1 MAIFNR
7 VETLYNKC
15 IIIAPKDG
23 VYIIKDLI
31 LNAGIMIS
39 YFFLVS
45 IIVKEPF
52 RPDLSRSEQIKAAF
66 SAAFL
71 GVLLMYFSVEV
82 TNNIRL
88 DLRNIPIIIIAAFS
102 GPVPAMLAGG
112 LIALA
117 RYLLFGF
124 NEASLIAA
132 LSIIVTTLGVAAV
145 TRMGRLWRVWSLATA
160 WSLICTLGLLALG
173 LWGTDKLW
181 SSAAA
186 FSLISV
192 FGGAGVAYL
201 VELMQSSAVMARQNR
216 KYLQQSLLQNEE
228 LEAQNEEIAA
238 QQDEL
243 EMMLKKNESQYGMIE
258 RILQASSDGVI
269 LCDASGHIR
278 YSNEQMK
285 QLGLGCAHWDNI
297 MVWLHSWQRL
307 VQPVNLKLREH
318 AEDVLAGRE
327 ASYRVRFSM
336 PLDKVRYYIEMR
348 VEPISTT
355 QEEAEFLFLFRDRTE
370 EEKADEIKNE
380 FISVVSHEL
389 RTPLSSVQGF
399 LEILLHRDLNEE
411 KQKRYLQT
419 VYNES
424 LRLSHLIND
433 FLDIQRLEAGR
444 EEYHFELMELC
455 SFSEEMIGE
464 WQQGKQKHQLFL
476 QVANEK
482 LSILADRDKLKQVYL
497 NLLSNAVKYSPEAER
512 VDVRILRIGSDVQI
526 DFVDYGLGIP
536 DDAKSS
542 IFEQFYRVD
551 NSDRRKIG
559 GSGLGLTIVKKIV
572 EAHGGAV
579 TFESVFGEGTTF
591 SVRLPIS
598 NRIEFEQP

>member
-1 MAIFNR
+1 
-7 VETLYNKC
+7 
-15 IIIAPKDG
+15 
-23 VYIIKDLI
+23 
-31 LNAGIMIS
+31 MIS

-52 RPDLSRSEQIKAAF
+52 RPDLSRSEQIKAAL
-66 SAAFL
+66 SASLL
-71 GVLLMYFSVEV
+71 GILMMYFSFEV

-102 GPVPAMLAGG
+102 GPIPALLAGG
-112 LIALA
+112 LIAAA
-117 RYLLFGF
+117 RYLFFGF
-124 NEASLIAA
+124 NESSLIAA
-132 LSIIVTTLGVAAV
+132 LSIVILTLGAAAA
-145 TRMGRLWRVWSLATA
+145 TWAGRIWRVWSLATV
-160 WSLICTLGLLALG
+160 WSLICTVGLLVVG
-173 LWGTDKLW
+173 LWGTDKFW
-181 SSAAA
+181 SIAISY
-186 FSLISV
+186 SLISI
-192 FGGAGVAYL
+192 FGGAGVTYL
-201 VELMQSSAVMARQNR
+201 VMLLQNSAVLARQNQ

-238 QQDEL
+238 QQEEL
-243 EMMLKKNESQYGMIE
+243 ETMLHKIESQYGMIE

-285 QLGLGCAHWDNI
+285 RLGLGCANWDNI
-297 MVWLHSWQRL
+297 MDWLHSWQRL
-307 VQPVNLKLREH
+307 VQPSDLKLREH
-318 AEDVLAGRE
+318 AEEVLAGRE
-327 ASYRVRFSM
+327 NSYRVRFSM
-336 PLDKVRYYIEMR
+336 PLEKVRYYIEMR
-348 VEPISTT
+348 VEPISTD
-355 QEEAEFLFLFRDRTE
+355 QAQGEFLLLFRDRTE

-399 LEILLHRDLNEE
+399 LEILLHRDLSEE

-419 VYNES
+419 VYDES

-455 SFSEEMIGE
+455 SFTEQMIEE
-464 WQQGKQKHQLFL
+464 WKQSKQKHRLFL
-476 QVANEK
+476 QVADEE
-482 LSILADRDKLKQVYL
+482 LSVLADRDKLKQVYL

-512 VDVRILRIGSDVQI
+512 IDVRIFRCGSDVQVE
-526 DFVDYGLGIP
+526 FVDYGLGIP

-542 IFEQFYRVD
+542 VFQQFYRVD

-579 TFESVFGEGTTF
+579 SFESVFGEGTTF
-591 SVRLPIS
+591 SVKLPIS
-598 NRIEFEQP
+598 NRIAAEQA